1 MRFCQ
6 FTQDLFL
13 RSFVHQF
20 FHKMHAHVVTKTSET
35 LFPCV
40 TVTTLGRLPWPPGVC
55 FAMRSGWLIL
65 QMWGLECLPQRAS
78 KELFPDS

>member
-1 MRFCQ
+1 MIFCQ

-35 LFPCV
+35 LFHVTLFPCV
-40 TVTTLGRLPWPPGVC
+40 TVMTLGRLPWPPRVC
-55 FAMRSGWLIL
+55 SAVSSG
-65 QMWGLECLPQRAS
+65 
-78 KELFPDS
+78 

>member
-1 MRFCQ
+1 MNVKLVYMICQ

-13 RSFVHQF
+13 CSFVHQF

-40 TVTTLGRLPWPPGVC
+40 TITTLG
-55 FAMRSGWLIL
+55 
-65 QMWGLECLPQRAS
+65 
-78 KELFPDS
+78 